1 MEEVF
6 KLMLGEVTFAQNQ
19 YCLFSNEVQMAELLC
34 SVIIIIIIISIE
46 EMSILKFILRKFLDG
61 DWSNLA

>member
-34 SVIIIIIIISIE
+34 SIIIIIIISIE

>member
-1 MEEVF
+1 MEDVF
-6 KLMLGEVTFAQNQ
+6 TLMLGEVTFAQNQ
-19 YCLFSNEVQMAELLC
+19 YCLFSSKVQMAELLC
-34 SVIIIIIIISIE
+34 TIIINIVGIE